1 MLSLIFVLAI
11 RDCDFESEEMV
22 IKGPDLSPLF
32 LNYHT
37 FQFHVGIKQLL
48 PSQSHNFHLNCFI
61 SVNIFTASF
70 PNVLKQFHVKYVLYT
85 YVHIYWPSK
94 KMYHISYVCIIY
106 YHILYIF
113 FIWIASKVWI
123 FSLRPSPLTQ
133 SYFRLHLAATQKDK
147 KTLKKSC

>member
-11 RDCDFESEEMV
+11 RDCDCEREEMV

-61 SVNIFTASF
+61 GVNIFTASF
-70 PNVLKQFHVKYVLYT
+70 PNVLKQSHVRYVLYT
-85 YVHIYWPSK
+85 YMYIYIGQEKHCQRHYGPR
-94 KMYHISYVCIIY
+94 C
-106 YHILYIF
+106 
-113 FIWIASKVWI
+113 
-123 FSLRPSPLTQ
+123 
-133 SYFRLHLAATQKDK
+133 
-147 KTLKKSC
+147 